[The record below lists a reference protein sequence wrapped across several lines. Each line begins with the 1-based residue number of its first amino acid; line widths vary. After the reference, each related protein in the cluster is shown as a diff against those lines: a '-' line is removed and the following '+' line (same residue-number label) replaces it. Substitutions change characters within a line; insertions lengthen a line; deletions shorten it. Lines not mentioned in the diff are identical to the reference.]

1 MQQGT
6 VELSGRIGNQLP
18 KAKRQQERGK
28 VCSNFF
34 NLLLH
39 VTSEIHGVGYVR

>member
-18 KAKRQQERGK
+18 NTKRQQERGK
-28 VCSNFF
+28 VCSTFF
-34 NLLLH
+34 NPQLH
-39 VTSEIHGVGYVR
+39 VTYEIHGVRYV